1 MLTAMHRPIP
11 ITLVLSGLVH
21 LALFLAIPLLFTLEV
36 EPSVERTPLNVHVVM
51 RPLDDDSVVDV
62 SDDSGT
68 DDHQLPIPPRPTDKK
83 EALGSATKIADFAAI
98 ARTSA
103 ISTGALE
110 SGPDIPHAEA
120 PEEGPED
127 LSLASDVPAENMQP
141 QMTRAETVTTTGYSE
156 EAAPPKR
163 AAVAELV
170 PQQVPM
176 ARRQRQMLTKRLT
189 RWAHSFYKIQ
199 EPELQQ
205 TWEYRGQEYTATFRR
220 PSVPDAMG
228 IEHVIVEIRTDN
240 DGETMSA
247 KMRLKRLAFSSFAQ
261 LIDRWDPTVQIHDD
275 ELDGRFHS
283 NSLIYV
289 GHSRKV
295 KPQFHG
301 KVTTAARRVES
312 ADPNRPVRRKQIF
325 LGGLETGVRKISLP
339 KNFLAFSGDT
349 GIGENQMRYFS
360 EDVQI
365 TFYPDGTYGW
375 KAAGSLER
383 EQIGRLPNVPFYV
396 VGAKNT
402 TLYLRG
408 IVDGNVLVYS
418 PHKII
423 IEDDLI
429 YAEFPDVDPDAD
441 DYLGLVSDKNIEIAP
456 PDVTGPGDLLIN
468 ASIYARRRFVV
479 RRYRSRGNA
488 LLFIYGSVTA
498 GSVSA
503 TEPRYRTK
511 IQFDQRLEQVRP
523 PNFPVTD
530 RYEIE
535 SWDGQW
541 HIDKTV
547 PGLAF

>member
-1 MLTAMHRPIP
+1 MHRPIP

-51 RPLDDDSVVDV
+51 QRLDDDSAVDE
-62 SDDSGT
+62 SDDSGP
-68 DDHQLPIPPRPTDKK
+68 DDHQLPDPPRPTDKK
-83 EALGSATKIADFAAI
+83 EALGNATKIADSAAI

-103 ISTGALE
+103 KNTVALE
-110 SGPDIPHAEA
+110 SEPDVLPAELS
-120 PEEGPED
+120 EKGPED
-127 LSLASDVPAENMQP
+127 LNLAADVPAENP
-141 QMTRAETVTTTGYSE
+141 QQQLTRAETVTTTVYSE
-156 EAAPPKR
+156 ETAPPKQ
-163 AAVAELV
+163 AEVNEVV

-176 ARRQRQMLTKRLT
+176 ARKQQQMLTKRLT
-189 RWAHSFYKIQ
+189 RWAHSFYKVQ
-199 EPELQQ
+199 ESELQQ

-228 IEHVIVEIRTDN
+228 IEHVIVEVRTDN

-312 ADPNRPVRRKQIF
+312 ANPNRPVRRKQIF

-339 KNFLAFSGDT
+339 TNFMAFSDDT
-349 GIGENQMRYFS
+349 SIGEDQMQYFA
-360 EDVQI
+360 EDAQI

-375 KAAGSLER
+375 KAVGSTEP
-383 EQIGRLPNVPFYV
+383 EQIGRLPNEPFYV
-396 VGAKNT
+396 VGAKKK
-402 TLYLRG
+402 TLYLSG

-423 IEDDLI
+423 IEGDLT
-429 YAEFPDVDPDAD
+429 YAEFPDVDPDAN

-479 RRYRSRGNA
+479 RRYRTRGNA

-541 HIDKTV
+541 QIEKMV
-547 PGLAF
+547 PRLAF